1 MQNSHVLPAFI
12 RKFHEAKAAKLPT
25 VTCWGTGTA
34 LREFLYVDDLARAC
48 VHILE
53 NYSQEQFINIG
64 SGQEMSV
71 RQLAE
76 LMKKII
82 GFAGEI
88 VWDASKPDGTPR
100 KYLDSSR
107 LFALGWRPQVDLE
120 AGIRL
125 AYADFQKQFASR

>member
-1 MQNSHVLPAFI
+1 
-12 RKFHEAKAAKLPT
+12 
-25 VTCWGTGTA
+25 
-34 LREFLYVDDLARAC
+34 